1 MKYFYKKYLILAV
14 IGALIIG
21 IGSYLFLNKYL
32 DRQEILVAAKDIK
45 KGERIEDKDIILK
58 QYLKSSIPE
67 SFIADKKKVIGK
79 IIQID
84 RKKNDPVSIEMFSDA
99 KNVNLIDNLKK
110 DEVLLA
116 IDLKYFEPLIDDL
129 KVGNSISIISTQRD
143 KELMDAFLKGSA
155 GSQTVKDSAQ
165 TNPGTGNNTIIAI
178 ENQEQSSS
186 GSSATTAIESI
197 SEKNYIDSNSFQL
210 SEKIFIVNGQIIINN
225 LEVIDIRKIINKDSN
240 VLINNDKSNTYIYIK
255 CSFGEAPI
263 ISLVTKEDK
272 FKLVVGK
279 I

>member
-32 DRQEILVAAKDIK
+32 DRQEILVAAIDIK
-45 KGERIEDKDIILK
+45 KGERIEDKDVILK

-67 SFIADKKKVIGK
+67 NFIADKKDVIGK

-84 RKKNDPVSIEMFSDA
+84 RKKNDPFSIEMFSDA

-129 KVGNSISIISTQRD
+129 KVGNLISIISTQRD
-143 KELMDAFLKGSA
+143 KELM
-155 GSQTVKDSAQ
+155 
-165 TNPGTGNNTIIAI
+165 
-178 ENQEQSSS
+178 ENQEQGSP
-186 GSSATTAIESI
+186 GSSAAAATESI

-210 SEKIFIVNGQIIINN
+210 SEKIFIVNGQIIIKN

-240 VLINNDKSNTYIYIK
+240 VLINSDKSNTYIYIK

>member
-32 DRQEILVAAKDIK
+32 DRQEILVAAVEIK

-67 SFIADKKKVIGK
+67 NFIADKKKVIDK

-99 KNVNLIDNLKK
+99 KNVNPIDNLKQ

-143 KELMDAFLKGSA
+143 KELMDAFLKGSI
-155 GSQTVKDSAQ
+155 Q

-186 GSSATTAIESI
+186 GIPAATATESI

-210 SEKIFIVNGQIIINN
+210 SEKIFIVNGQIIIKN
-225 LEVIDIRKIINKDSN
+225 LEVIDIRKITGKDSN
-240 VLINNDKSNTYIYIK
+240 VLINSDKSNTYIFIK